1 MSRSAGV
8 TGPARL
14 AWALFGLTLLLAVVQ
29 TWLFVGWSVVRDD
42 ASSWPVLTF
51 GLTLWAGLGAVII
64 SRHPRHRVGWLFV
77 VGALLAQ
84 VGNCLFDY
92 DSITTSGPSPDP
104 AAIWPWAVWVAILL
118 DAPVPLLFLS
128 LLFLLFPTGH
138 LPSRRWRPLLWA
150 TWVSFAGIVLAFAF
164 VVPPWQIELDNRDE
178 IFEEGWGAA
187 PIAITLFVSLLV
199 ELLAAAASVVVRM
212 RHARGVERQQLRWLA
227 VSASMV
233 AVCFVFA
240 AFLPWQ
246 SGLLGWV
253 RVLPLQLSVVAV
265 VAGAALAILRYRL
278 YDLDVVVS
286 RAILLTTS
294 TLVVAAGYTVLV
306 VLVGNLLPARV
317 REAFW
322 PSLLAT
328 AAVALAF
335 QPLRSRIVRFADRMA
350 FGPRAVP
357 YEALADFGRSLAQAP
372 GAADLL
378 RNVAEAVV
386 EATGARRATAVL
398 EMPDGSEVARSWPT
412 PDDTGKGSDRAAFAV
427 TDRGE
432 RLGRVEVVMPPGRPL
447 RPDEADLVERLLAQS
462 ALAVRNLW
470 LETELAADVAELD
483 RSTTALEESRRRLVL
498 AREEEKSRFAEAL
511 RDTVLPHL
519 APLPERLLAAAGSTG
534 RDGDRHVDLEAERD
548 AAMAALDELRRLV
561 RGTRPAGRQET
572 AEDQAAASRSGPNAD
587 LVT

>member
-1 MSRSAGV
+1 M

-29 TWLFVGWSVVRDD
+29 TWLFVGWSVVRED

-92 DSITTSGPSPDP
+92 DSITASGPSPDP

-118 DAPVPLLFLS
+118 DAPVSLLFLS

-138 LPSRRWRPLLWA
+138 LPSPRWRPLLWA

-164 VVPPWQIELDNRDE
+164 VVPPWQIELENREE

-212 RHARGVERQQLRWLA
+212 RRARGVERQQLRWLA

-278 YDLDVVVS
+278 YDIDLVI
-286 RAILLTTS
+286 RR
-294 TLVVAAGYTVLV
+294 TLVYTCLVAVLGAVYLGGIALLGSLSLSATGQSGGVAVTVTTLV
-306 VLVGNLLPARV
+306 
-317 REAFW
+317 
-322 PSLLAT
+322 
-328 AAVALAF
+328 VALAF
-335 QPLRSRIVRFADRMA
+335 QPLRRRIQRAIDRRFSRRTVDAETALRA
-350 FGPRAVP
+350 FSGRLREEVDLD
-357 YEALADFGRSLAQAP
+357 ALCG
-372 GAADLL
+372 DLL
-378 RNVAEAVV
+378 GVV
-386 EATGARRATAVL
+386 DQTFQPRHASV
-398 EMPDGSEVARSWPT
+398 W
-412 PDDTGKGSDRAAFAV
+412 
-427 TDRGE
+427 
-432 RLGRVEVVMPPGRPL
+432 L
-447 RPDEADLVERLLAQS
+447 RP
-462 ALAVRNLW
+462 
-470 LETELAADVAELD
+470 
-483 RSTTALEESRRRLVL
+483 
-498 AREEEKSRFAEAL
+498 
-511 RDTVLPHL
+511 
-519 APLPERLLAAAGSTG
+519 PE
-534 RDGDRHVDLEAERD
+534 
-548 AAMAALDELRRLV
+548 
-561 RGTRPAGRQET
+561 
-572 AEDQAAASRSGPNAD
+572 QA
-587 LVT
+587 